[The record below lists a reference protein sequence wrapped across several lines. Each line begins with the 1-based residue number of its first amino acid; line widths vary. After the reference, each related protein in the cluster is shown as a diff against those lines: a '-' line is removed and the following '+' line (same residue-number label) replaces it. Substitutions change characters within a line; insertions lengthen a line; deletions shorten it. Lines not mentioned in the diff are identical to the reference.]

1 MSILWQITSV
11 SKLATIL
18 FKYTIFIYHFLL
30 QTTILGRQ
38 VHRAIRS
45 GLHPA
50 EARLQP
56 RSHHHTQVV
65 AERDPGPSRQTA
77 LTCTTAPRRHRAA
90 QVILNLTP
98 RAYDS
103 NYNGRYHGTDII
115 LNHWFWTRTWFDYWC
130 NVTLT

>member
-1 MSILWQITSV
+1 MVGECGRGPQCARAARGLPGLPLRH
-11 SKLATIL
+11 LASRA
-18 FKYTIFIYHFLL
+18 HRAP
-30 QTTILGRQ
+30 TILGRQ

-45 GLHPA
+45 GLHPT
-50 EARLQP
+50 EARLQS

-115 LNHWFWTRTWFDYWC
+115 LNH
-130 NVTLT
+130 